1 MEKYIEVLTRILELS
16 DTLQEGIEH
25 IQLKLAEEKI
35 EDAKILLHDVAEA
48 LEAIDQSLSPIEE
61 ELPDN
66 SINYLNYNLL
76 KEIKKIILSLLEYN
90 EMELIVNSSK
100 KLLPAYRM
108 WKQEMQRVIGPL
120 ILH

>member
-66 SINYLNYNLL
+66 SFNYLIYNLL
-76 KEIKKIILSLLEYN
+76 KEIKEILILIEGN
-90 EMELIVNSSK
+90 QMEMAAERPAK
-100 KLLPAYRM
+100 KLIPTCQA
-108 WKQEMQRVIGPL
+108 WKQELQKVIGPL
-120 ILH
+120 VLQ